1 MAKLSH
7 GITVDPFKTFINKLN
22 ITSNDGG
29 EPQSLIDANP
39 VAFKYTEHLF
49 RDSIEAEIIFKDTG
63 GKYNGKS
70 LVEGLPVVG
79 TEDVTLSFKDSYD
92 NFLKLDMVVNKVS
105 TPESN
110 TQTET
115 VILSLTSEEFIRN
128 HQESAIVNLRYD
140 GRISDTV
147 KSILSSNLKSNTIG
161 EIQETSNN
169 YNFIGN
175 RNKPLYIL
183 KWLAKKSFSGK
194 DGKSGKTA
202 GFIFYQNKDGYNFR
216 SLDSLFAQSPREKFI
231 YNETP
236 EGVSVS
242 SEMQDVKITKFKIDN
257 TLTANRKLSM
267 GAFNTKLILFDPFNC
282 EFEEV
287 VQKAD
292 ESDLE
297 LAAKKLPKLNKKF
310 TDVPTRTTYVLKD
323 TGTLPTGDVDEQLKL
338 SDKEIFEPAKILNQ
352 ASRRYNQLALY
363 EIEIEIGLDL
373 SYKVGDT
380 VSIDNKSLN
389 QQEDGARNKMVGGKY
404 LVMRLTHTL
413 LGKNTTTKLGLV
425 RDSIGRKP
433 SKTNSI
439 LDSIAWSIVL

>member
-92 NFLKLDMVVNKVS
+92 NFLKLDMVVN
-105 TPESN
+105 N

-287 VQKAD
+287 VEKAE

-389 QQEDGARNKMVGGKY
+389 QKEDGTRNKMVGGKY

-413 LGKNTTTKLGLV
+413 IGKNTTTKLGLV

-439 LDSIAWSIVL
+439 LDSIA

>member
-92 NFLKLDMVVNKVS
+92 NFLKLDMVVN
-105 TPESN
+105 N

-287 VQKAD
+287 VEKAE

-389 QQEDGARNKMVGGKY
+389 QKEDGTRNKMVGGKY

-413 LGKNTTTKLGLV
+413 IGKNTTTKLGLV